1 MFSRLVFGLGLL
13 SATALV
19 HPAFATDAR
28 ALQIFVSK
36 SKQSMAVYDG
46 ADVIATSKISSGKAG
61 HTTPSGIF
69 SVIEKQTYHESN
81 IYSGAPMPLMQRLTW
96 SGIALHQSNSVPRYP
111 ASHGCVRMPDAFAKQ
126 LFEMTEMGVPVII
139 TDGQLAPE
147 PIDHP
152 MLFRPQAPAPAPLLS
167 DVELR
172 PGIGELPVQVA
183 MNEVAMPRLQV
194 QPIAAPAN
202 DQPVKILITRR
213 SQRETII
220 DLQTYLAELG
230 FAVGNAD
237 GYLGPAT
244 VQAIGEFKK
253 QHPLASTQAKS
264 LVSDDLVRAVY
275 TAAGKGEP
283 PNGVIM
289 VRQGFRP
296 VFEAPVTIAEPE
308 LALGTHFFSASE
320 VNLKDGTTEWL
331 GVTLPNTLTSQTM
344 KRLGISTMESSV
356 ISGTPILN
364 ALGRITIPDDTRQ
377 RIDAMLTPGSTLTI
391 SDTGVGPETGQGTD
405 FITLTRG

>member
-19 HPAFATDAR
+19 QPAFATDAR

-36 SKQSMAVYDG
+36 SKQSLAVYDG
-46 ADVIATSKISSGKAG
+46 ADVIATSKISSGKSG

-81 IYSGAPMPLMQRLTW
+81 IYSGAPMPFMQRLTW

-126 LFEMTEMGVPVII
+126 LYKMTEMGVPVII
-139 TDGQLAPE
+139 TDAQLAPE
-147 PIDHP
+147 PVDHP
-152 MLFRPQAPAPAPLLS
+152 TLFSPHAPAPAPLLS

-172 PGIGELPVQVA
+172 PAIGSLPVQVA

-194 QPIAAPAN
+194 QPIVAPVN

-213 SQRETII
+213 AQRETII

-253 QHPLASTQAKS
+253 QHPMNPDAAKS
-264 LVSDDLVRAVY
+264 LISDDLLRAVY
-275 TAAGKGEP
+275 SAASKGEP

-289 VRQGFRP
+289 VRQGFQQ
-296 VFEAPVTIAEPE
+296 VFEAPVTIAQPE
-308 LALGTHFFSASE
+308 LALGTHFFSAHE
-320 VNLKDGTTEWL
+320 VNFEDGTTEWL

-344 KRLGISTMESSV
+344 KRLGISTMESSI

>member
-36 SKQSMAVYDG
+36 SKQSLAVYDG
-46 ADVIATSKISSGKAG
+46 ADVIATSKISSGKSG

-81 IYSGAPMPLMQRLTW
+81 IYSGAPMPFMQRLTW

-126 LFEMTEMGVPVII
+126 LYKMTEMGVPVII
-139 TDGQLAPE
+139 TDAQLAPE
-147 PIDHP
+147 PVDHP
-152 MLFRPQAPAPAPLLS
+152 LLFSPHAPPPAPLLS

-172 PGIGELPVQVA
+172 PAIGSLPVQVA

-194 QPIAAPAN
+194 QPIVAPVN

-213 SQRETII
+213 AQRETII

-253 QHPLASTQAKS
+253 QHPMSPEAAKS
-264 LVSDDLVRAVY
+264 LISDDLLRAVY
-275 TAAGKGEP
+275 SAAGKGEP

-289 VRQGFRP
+289 VRQGFQQ
-296 VFEAPVTIAEPE
+296 VFEAPVTIAQPE
-308 LALGTHFFSASE
+308 LALGTHFFSAHE
-320 VNLKDGTTEWL
+320 VNFEDGTTEWL

-344 KRLGISTMESSV
+344 KRLGISTMESSI

-377 RIDAMLTPGSTLTI
+377 RIDSMLTPGSTLTI

>member
-1 MFSRLVFGLGLL
+1 MFSRLVFGLSLL

-36 SKQSMAVYDG
+36 SKQSLTVYDG
-46 ADVIATSKISSGKAG
+46 ADVIVTSKISSGKSG

-81 IYSGAPMPLMQRLTW
+81 IYSGAPMPFMQRLTW

-126 LFEMTEMGVPVII
+126 LYKMTEMGVPVII
-139 TDGQLAPE
+139 TDAQLAPE
-147 PIDHP
+147 PVDHP
-152 MLFRPQAPAPAPLLS
+152 TLFSPHAPPPAPLLS

-172 PGIGELPVQVA
+172 PAIGSLPVQVA

-194 QPIAAPAN
+194 QPIVAPVN

-213 SQRETII
+213 AQRETII

-253 QHPLASTQAKS
+253 QHPMNPDAAKS
-264 LVSDDLVRAVY
+264 LISDDLLRAVY
-275 TAAGKGEP
+275 SAAGKGEP

-289 VRQGFRP
+289 VRQGFQQ
-296 VFEAPVTIAEPE
+296 VFEAPVTIAQPE
-308 LALGTHFFSASE
+308 LALGTHFFSAHE
-320 VNLKDGTTEWL
+320 VNFEDGTTEWL

-344 KRLGISTMESSV
+344 KRLGISTMESSI

-377 RIDAMLTPGSTLTI
+377 RIDSMLTSGSTLTI

>member
-36 SKQSMAVYDG
+36 SKQSLAVYDG
-46 ADVIATSKISSGKAG
+46 ADVIATSKISSGKSG

-81 IYSGAPMPLMQRLTW
+81 IYSGAPMPFMQRLTW

-126 LFEMTEMGVPVII
+126 LYKMTEMGVPVII
-139 TDGQLAPE
+139 TDAQLAPE
-147 PIDHP
+147 PVDHP
-152 MLFRPQAPAPAPLLS
+152 TLFSPHAPPPAPLLS

-172 PGIGELPVQVA
+172 PALGSLPVQVA

-194 QPIAAPAN
+194 QPIVAPAN

-213 SQRETII
+213 AQRETII

-244 VQAIGEFKK
+244 AQAIGEFKK
-253 QHPLASTQAKS
+253 QHPMNPDAAKS
-264 LVSDDLVRAVY
+264 LISDDLLRAVY
-275 TAAGKGEP
+275 SAAGKGEP

-289 VRQGFRP
+289 VRQGFQQ
-296 VFEAPVTIAEPE
+296 VFEAPVTISQPE
-308 LALGTHFFSASE
+308 LALGTHFFSAHE
-320 VNLKDGTTEWL
+320 VNFEDGTTEWL

-344 KRLGISTMESSV
+344 KRLGISTMESSI

-377 RIDAMLTPGSTLTI
+377 RIDSMLTPGSTLTI

>member
-36 SKQSMAVYDG
+36 SKQSLAVYDG
-46 ADVIATSKISSGKAG
+46 TDVIATSKISSGKSG

-81 IYSGAPMPLMQRLTW
+81 IYSGAPMPFMQRLTW

-126 LFEMTEMGVPVII
+126 LYKMTEMGVPVII
-139 TDGQLAPE
+139 TDAQLAPE
-147 PIDHP
+147 PVDHP
-152 MLFRPQAPAPAPLLS
+152 MLFSPHAPPPAPLLS

-172 PGIGELPVQVA
+172 PAIGALPVQVA

-194 QPIAAPAN
+194 QPIVAPVN

-213 SQRETII
+213 AQRETII

-230 FAVGNAD
+230 FEVGNAD

-253 QHPLASTQAKS
+253 QHPLNPDAAKS
-264 LVSDDLVRAVY
+264 LISDDLLRAVY
-275 TAAGKGEP
+275 SAAGKGEP

-289 VRQGFRP
+289 VRQGFRS
-296 VFEAPVTIAEPE
+296 VFEAPVTISEPE
-308 LALGTHFFSASE
+308 LALGTHFFSAHQ
-320 VNLKDGTTEWL
+320 VNFDDGTTEWL

-344 KRLGISTMESSV
+344 KRLGISTMESSI
-356 ISGTPILN
+356 ISGTPILS

-377 RIDAMLTPGSTLTI
+377 RIDSMLTPGSTLTI

>member
-36 SKQSMAVYDG
+36 SKQSLTVYDG
-46 ADVIATSKISSGKAG
+46 ADIIATSKISSGKSG

-81 IYSGAPMPLMQRLTW
+81 IYSGAPMPFMQRLTW

-126 LFEMTEMGVPVII
+126 LYKMTEMGVPVII
-139 TDGQLAPE
+139 TDAQLAPE
-147 PIDHP
+147 PVDHP
-152 MLFRPQAPAPAPLLS
+152 LLFSPHAPAPAPLLS

-172 PGIGELPVQVA
+172 PAIGSLPVQVA

-194 QPIAAPAN
+194 QPIVAPVN

-213 SQRETII
+213 AQRETII

-253 QHPLASTQAKS
+253 QHPMSPDAAKS
-264 LVSDDLVRAVY
+264 LISDDLLRAVY
-275 TAAGKGEP
+275 SAAGKGEP

-289 VRQGFRP
+289 VRQGFQQ
-296 VFEAPVTIAEPE
+296 VFEAPVTIAQPE
-308 LALGTHFFSASE
+308 LALGTHFFSAHE
-320 VNLKDGTTEWL
+320 VNFEDGTTEWL

-344 KRLGISTMESSV
+344 KRLGISTMESSI

-377 RIDAMLTPGSTLTI
+377 RIDSMLTSGSTLTI

>member
-36 SKQSMAVYDG
+36 SKQSLAVYDG
-46 ADVIATSKISSGKAG
+46 ADVIATSKISSGKSG

-81 IYSGAPMPLMQRLTW
+81 IYSGAPMPFMQRLTW

-126 LFEMTEMGVPVII
+126 LYKMTEMGVPVII
-139 TDGQLAPE
+139 TDAQLAPE
-147 PIDHP
+147 PVDHP
-152 MLFRPQAPAPAPLLS
+152 LLFSPHAPPPAPLLS

-172 PGIGELPVQVA
+172 PAIGSLPVQVA

-194 QPIAAPAN
+194 QPIVAPVN

-213 SQRETII
+213 AQRETII

-253 QHPLASTQAKS
+253 QHPMSPDAAKS
-264 LVSDDLVRAVY
+264 LISDDLLRAVY
-275 TAAGKGEP
+275 SAAGKGEP

-289 VRQGFRP
+289 VRQGFQQ
-296 VFEAPVTIAEPE
+296 VFEAPVTIAQPE
-308 LALGTHFFSASE
+308 LALGTHFFSAHE
-320 VNLKDGTTEWL
+320 VNFEDGTTEWL

-344 KRLGISTMESSV
+344 KRLGISTMESSI

-377 RIDAMLTPGSTLTI
+377 RIDSMLTPGSTLTI

>member
-28 ALQIFVSK
+28 MLQIFVSK
-36 SKQSMAVYDG
+36 DKQSLAVYDG
-46 ADVIATSKISSGKAG
+46 TEVIATSKISSGKSG

-81 IYSGAPMPLMQRLTW
+81 IYSGAPMPFMQRLTW

-126 LFEMTEMGVPVII
+126 LYKMTEMGVPVII
-139 TDGQLAPE
+139 TEAQLAPK
-147 PIDHP
+147 PVDHP
-152 MLFRPQAPAPAPLLS
+152 MLFHPEAPTPTPLLS

-172 PGIGELPVQVA
+172 PSFGDLPVQVA

-194 QPIAAPAN
+194 QPIVAPVN

-213 SQRETII
+213 AQRETIL
-220 DLQTYLAELG
+220 DLQTYLAQLG

-244 VQAIGEFKK
+244 IQAIGEFKK
-253 QHPLASTQAKS
+253 QHPLDPVSAKS
-264 LVSDDLVRAVY
+264 LVSDALLHAVY
-275 TAAGKGEP
+275 AAAGKGEP

-296 VFEAPVTIAEPE
+296 VFEAPVTIANPE
-308 LALGTHFFSASE
+308 LALGTHFFSAHD
-320 VNLKDGTTEWL
+320 VNLDDGTTEWL
-331 GVTLPNTLTSQTM
+331 GVTLPDKLTSQTM
-344 KRLGISTMESSV
+344 KRLGIRQVESSI

-364 ALGRITIPDDTRQ
+364 ALGRISIPDETRQ

-391 SDTGVGPETGQGTD
+391 SDTGQGPETGQGTD